1 MKLKILFAAPFL
13 LLTGCDKSGGF
24 FPLDIGSTATYRIRG
39 FRKDTTIVR
48 VKRVI
53 SVAGVRGFELQGPNG
68 ISRLAWKGDSLV
80 AEQLAGARL
89 QPALTLLSP
98 NKLADDVTWEGEL
111 SFLESKE
118 RATATLKQIASSEV
132 FSGRKVRVIRA
143 TLTLDTPK
151 RQIELQSD
159 YAAGIG
165 LIKQLQRTN
174 GQFDLEL
181 TRL

>member
-1 MKLKILFAAPFL
+1 MEV
-13 LLTGCDKSGGF
+13 GNS
-24 FPLDIGSTATYRIRG
+24 ATYRIRG

-48 VKRVI
+48 VKRVL

-68 ISRLAWKGDSLV
+68 VSTVAWRGGVLV

-89 QPALTLLSP
+89 QPALPLLSP
-98 NKLADDVTWEGEL
+98 NQIDKEIEWEGKL
-111 SFLESKE
+111 TFLESSE
-118 RATATLKQIASSEV
+118 SATAKLVQSSSTEV
-132 FSGRKVRVIRA
+132 YSGRKVKVIKS

-151 RQIELQSD
+151 RLIELQSD

-165 LIKQLQRTN
+165 MIKQLQRTN
-174 GQFDLEL
+174 GKFDLEL